1 MGESV
6 SIGAVKAGFL
16 VEVFSKQKL
25 RQAEKEGI
33 PLREQV
39 YQGTVE
45 FWGNLTSMFQVSTW
59 REAAQSWG
67 AFLGARIGSDSRCG
81 IWSS

>member
-6 SIGAVKAGFL
+6 SIRSVKVGFL

-25 RQAEKEGI
+25 RQAEKEEI

-39 YQGTVE
+39 LQGTVE
-45 FWGNLTSMFQVSTW
+45 FWGNLTRMFQVSTW
-59 REAAQSWG
+59 REAAQSWE
-67 AFLGARIGSDSRCG
+67 AF
-81 IWSS
+81 